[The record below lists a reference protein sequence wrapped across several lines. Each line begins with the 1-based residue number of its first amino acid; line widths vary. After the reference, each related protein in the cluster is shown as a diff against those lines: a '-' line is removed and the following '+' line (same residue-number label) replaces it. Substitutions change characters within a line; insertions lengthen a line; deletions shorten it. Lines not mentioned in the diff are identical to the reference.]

1 VGANIFVPCIA
12 RLQEMTAVGL
22 QEAHL
27 SAKLRAAST
36 CTFPATMPGCQEII
50 VPPRLPAVAVKCT
63 PTLPFWC
70 DPTTSS
76 VPPVVGPSH
85 ALCCVLQPAGHIQT
99 AVPGSCAAAAAP
111 KLRTIPRLG
120 PAAQARPG
128 ARRRGLRAGRH
139 ARRLPKRRSSEEVPS
154 AGTVAQAE
162 HALRCQVRA
171 NKLTRTLLGAPA
183 AACPSRCR
191 PCPALRAPA
200 VGPWQAPGASHL
212 VSRRSTTLG
221 RALSRTDARLPA
233 PRTTEC
239 ATLAHVDLGD
249 ACAWQGLF

>member
-1 VGANIFVPCIA
+1 
-12 RLQEMTAVGL
+12 M
-22 QEAHL
+22 

-50 VPPRLPAVAVKCT
+50 VPPPLPAVAVKCA

-85 ALCCVLQPAGHIQT
+85 ALCCVLQPAGHTQT

-191 PCPALRAPA
+191 PCAACACRWAVAGTWCKPPGEPTQHHARARAEPHGCPPTCPAHHRMRHTGAC
-200 VGPWQAPGASHL
+200 GPW
-212 VSRRSTTLG
+212 RRMCMAGSLLNQHVYPFYMQLLG
-221 RALSRTDARLPA
+221 CIRAIAGP
-233 PRTTEC
+233 P
-239 ATLAHVDLGD
+239 
-249 ACAWQGLF
+249 